1 MQTMQ
6 NFVRQRGMS
15 LWTVI
20 SLGILGGIVFLLGA
34 KIVPTVVE
42 WQAVKKA
49 VHKAANEGGTKNEI
63 RAVFSR
69 AATIN
74 SINSIS
80 AEDLE
85 IIKNEQGKTVVKFS
99 YERDIPLVG
108 PAFLVMRYNGEGMQG
123 GE

>member
-1 MQTMQ
+1 MQ

-15 LWTVI
+15 LWTVV